1 MMEKWKKRL
10 KKTLSIS
17 KSSSSSSSSSSSLGS
32 ASESEERQDNEPST
46 DPVSRQEKKAPSD
59 KPWSIT
65 HSNIEV
71 KTRPT
76 IDSSSRVKPLVA
88 TRRKVKNSDGTS
100 SYAEEIRTEVRPPWQ
115 MLKTNDALP
124 PRALTVTKV
133 TQSHDLQAVIGLE
146 AAHAEGQSSS
156 DWLGSHSVEAG
167 GLSFN
172 EILKCGIPV
181 KPPSGEDP
189 SKVHMKYDAVKLQ
202 DYEFK
207 ITNLIQLCQQRINWL
222 LKGSRRAFGLVKGQ
236 NVALLVDASDSNTG
250 YGRLQLFQESLS
262 ELINEQL
269 ANKTRLFL
277 VSFGT
282 QPKALWTV
290 VRDVNCRII
299 EESHWWVNS
308 LHPQGGCNV
317 MSALKQVIKRK
328 EIDSI
333 VLVLGSCP
341 DQNPKVICEY
351 VRESL
356 AGRNAPLHTVA
367 YDCSIS
373 ATNMFLK
380 ELAEQTG
387 GRYHCYVSTSDEQ
400 IMTGTDL
407 SLLAEELR
415 KAQEVL
421 AKIKEMKQGAIGD
434 TRITVRASTASTL
447 STVPLSMDLMRLPR
461 EESEI
466 LAADSSPLVVEHP
479 SFPARTSAEWLKQHG
494 LKAKGLNLYQVLAP
508 NSFSYVD
515 GYISAINRNVHS
527 LVYQRSMAQFKWF
540 DGSVKNVHVD
550 PTLLFDYQ
558 RHLESAVHLYKRR
571 VDWLSVGCRRIFGT
585 VVEKRV
591 IVLLDMSICM
601 SPAVLRLQEH
611 LRLLLEQQMANKTSY
626 NFICFGDKTEMFRPV
641 MVEPSP
647 EYLEATWKWLLQ
659 RGCTGSRNLLDAF
672 RKAVENEE
680 EKAHGIEVEGIY
692 VITSGVPDEPKDVAC
707 GFMSEA
713 LAGRHTAVHTIYYE
727 VDDEDGLVSIPGKYA
742 DRGQTAEYLRQM
754 ARAVNGRFHWYRNG
768 AIVESDDLRAVINEM
783 DKAFN
788 YSQKTAMLLETVRK
802 KKPVAEVING
812 SVDGDSQ
819 LVPRPPSANKSR
831 LPLTPPRHTALT
843 KARMNV
849 RPQTAGNSRPSSSTG
864 GRKTRP
870 HSASTQT
877 KESSMK
883 ALQWKPPTANSST
896 SLIPAPP
903 PAKTVVKER
912 RPSSG
917 GIKQVQQVFYTEWK
931 NETGA
936 VYSQYTQ
943 KKKPK
948 RPIKHPFIPD
958 KEDSV
963 STREWMRHYSLSK
976 IKLDLNSIVGSAEC
990 SHAKGKVSSVG
1001 QSVPAR
1007 YCNIFPSV
1015 EVKGVVKHLH
1025 LLPHELED
1033 YEEQVEKVLR
1043 RYVKRMQWL
1052 LGGSRRVFG
1061 TIVEKNV
1068 AILIDTSGSMVSSM
1082 DELKRELAAL
1092 VWDQIRHQ
1100 ATKFNLIRF
1109 SSEVV
1114 PWKPSLTSTSD
1125 DSCQDAVEWVSDFD
1139 ASGST
1144 CTLNALQLAFEDPE
1158 VQGIYLL
1165 TDGKP
1170 DNSTT
1175 MVLREVAKLNSGRN
1189 VRVHCISFNCDDSV
1203 ANKFLQLLAS
1213 QTGGRYHR
1221 CQGNPDG
1228 HMFTH
1233 RLLTEGFRED
1243 EPLSMPVFEGDDLR
1257 RLASEIAL
1265 CRKFLLQSRSYRALF
1280 PDNTKKEK
1288 SDKLSG
1294 QTVPQAK
1301 NSRSQLEVA
1310 T

>member
-1 MMEKWKKRL
+1 MKGFNM
-10 KKTLSIS
+10 S
-17 KSSSSSSSSSSSLGS
+17 KSSSSSSSSSGSSSGS
-32 ASESEERQDNEPST
+32 ETEDIQDDEPT
-46 DPVSRQEKKAPSD
+46 PVLIREPQAVRVPE
-59 KPWSIT
+59 WSIT
-65 HSNIEV
+65 HSDIEV
-71 KTRPT
+71 PSQPSFTTSLPRPKPRTRKT
-76 IDSSSRVKPLVA
+76 DHA
-88 TRRKVKNSDGTS
+88 DGTS
-100 SYAEEIRTEVRPPWQ
+100 SFADEVRTTKTRPPWQ

-124 PRALTVTKV
+124 PKALTVTSV
-133 TQSHDLQAVIGLE
+133 SQAYDLQAVIGLE

-156 DWLGSHSVEAG
+156 DWLGRHSVKAEA
-167 GLSFN
+167 LSFN
-172 EILKCGIPV
+172 EIMKCGVPI
-181 KPPSGEDP
+181 KPPLGSDP
-189 SKVHMKYDAVKLQ
+189 NQVHLKYDAVKLQ

-207 ITNLIQLCQQRINWL
+207 ITNLIELCQQRINWL

-236 NVALLVDASDSNTG
+236 NVALLVDASDSNCG
-250 YGRLQLFQESLS
+250 YGRLQLFQESLG
-262 ELINEQL
+262 ELIDEQL
-269 ANKTRLFL
+269 ANKERLFFL
-277 VSFGT
+277 SFGT
-282 QPKALWTV
+282 QPKPLWTV
-290 VRDVNCRII
+290 VRDVNCRIV
-299 EESHWWVNS
+299 EESHWWADS

-317 MSALKQVIKRK
+317 LSALKQVVKRK

-356 AGRNAPLHTVA
+356 AGRHAPLHTVA

-380 ELAEQTG
+380 ELAEQSG

-407 SLLAEELR
+407 SLIADEMK
-415 KAQEVL
+415 KAQEIL
-421 AKIKEMKQGAIGD
+421 KKIHEMKNGVIGD
-434 TRITVRASTASTL
+434 KKIVMQTGVDTTL
-447 STVPLSMDLMRLPR
+447 STVQQSLELMRIPS
-461 EESEI
+461 EDGEI
-466 LAADSSPLVVEHP
+466 LKTDSSPLIVEHP
-479 SFPARTSAEWLKQHG
+479 SFPARTSAEWLRQHG

-527 LVYQRSMAQFKWF
+527 LVYERSMAQFKWH

-601 SPAVLRLQEH
+601 SPAVPKLQDH

-647 EYLEATWKWLLQ
+647 EYLEATWKWLLR
-659 RGCTGSRNLLDAF
+659 RGCGGSRNFLDAF
-672 RKAVENEE
+672 RKAVENDE

-692 VITSGVPDEPKDVAC
+692 VITSGVPDEPKEVVC
-707 GFMSEA
+707 GFLREA
-713 LAGRHTAVHTIYYE
+713 LAGTDTAVHTIYYE
-727 VDDEDGLVSIPGKYA
+727 VDDEDGLIAIPGKYA
-742 DRGQTAEYLRQM
+742 DRGNTADCLRQM
-754 ARAVNGRFHWYRNG
+754 AHAVNGRFHWYRSG
-768 AIVESDDLRAVINEM
+768 AIVESDDLGAVLNEM

-788 YSQKTAMLLETVRK
+788 YSQKISILFETVRK
-802 KKPVAEVING
+802 KKPVAQVI
-812 SVDGDSQ
+812 GDSIESENQQ
-819 LVPRPPSANKSR
+819 LVPRPPSAGKSR

-843 KARMNV
+843 KARMSI
-849 RPQTAGNSRPSSSTG
+849 RPQTAGSSRPSSSTRG
-864 GRKTRP
+864 KKTRP
-870 HSASTQT
+870 QSASSQT
-877 KESSMK
+877 KESTLK
-883 ALQWKPPTANSST
+883 ALQWKPPTVNSTT

-903 PAKTVVKER
+903 PAKNVVKER

-917 GIKQVQQVFYTEWK
+917 GVKAVQQAFYTEFK

-936 VYSQYTQ
+936 VFTQYPS
-943 KKKPK
+943 KKKLR

-958 KEDSV
+958 KEESV
-963 STREWMRHYSLSK
+963 STREWMRHYSISK
-976 IKLDLNSIVGSAEC
+976 LKLDLNNIVGTAEC
-990 SHAKGKVSSVG
+990 SHAKGKVSSLG
-1001 QSVPAR
+1001 QSVTAR
-1007 YCNIFPSV
+1007 YCSIFPSV

-1033 YEEQVEKVLR
+1033 YEDQVEKVLR
-1043 RYVKRMQWL
+1043 RYVKRLQWL
-1052 LGGSRRVFG
+1052 LSGSRRVFG
-1061 TIVEKNV
+1061 TVVEKNV
-1068 AILIDTSGSMVSSM
+1068 VVLIDTSGSMVSSM
-1082 DELKRELAAL
+1082 DELKREVAAL

-1109 SSEVV
+1109 ASEVV
-1114 PWKPSLTSTSD
+1114 SWKPSLMSTSD
-1125 DSCQDAVEWVSDFD
+1125 DSCQDAVEWVSGFD
-1139 ASGST
+1139 ANGST
-1144 CTLNALQLAFEDPE
+1144 RTLQALQMAFEDPE

-1213 QTGGRYHR
+1213 QAGGRYHR
-1221 CQGNPDG
+1221 CQGDPNG

-1233 RLLTEGFRED
+1233 RLLAEGFHED

-1280 PDNTKKEK
+1280 PENTKQGRSEK
-1288 SDKLSG
+1288 LNDG
-1294 QTVPQAK
+1294 QSLTQPR
-1301 NSRSQLEVA
+1301 NSRSQVEVA
-1310 T
+1310 VR

>member
-1 MMEKWKKRL
+1 M
-10 KKTLSIS
+10 SVS
-17 KSSSSSSSSSSSLGS
+17 QSSSSSSVSVSSSSSDNGESQGNEL
-32 ASESEERQDNEPST
+32 ASRSGGFRHEMTEPS
-46 DPVSRQEKKAPSD
+46 QQ
-59 KPWSIT
+59 PWRIT
-65 HSNIEV
+65 HSDFEV
-71 KTRPT
+71 ERTQPVDITSPTEKKPPIAARTRKKSA
-76 IDSSSRVKPLVA
+76 DDK
-88 TRRKVKNSDGTS
+88 S
-100 SYAEEIRTEVRPPWQ
+100 SYAELEFKRQGVRAPWE
-115 MLKTNDALP
+115 MLKTNDAIP
-124 PRALTVTKV
+124 PRALTVTSV

-156 DWLGSHSVEAG
+156 DWLGRHSVEAA
-167 GLSFN
+167 GLSFE
-172 EILKCGIPV
+172 EIMKCGIPI
-181 KPPSGEDP
+181 KPPPGEDQG
-189 SKVHMKYDAVKLQ
+189 KVHLKYDIVKLQ
-202 DYEFK
+202 NYEFK
-207 ITNLIQLCQQRINWL
+207 LTNLIQLCQQRINWL
-222 LKGSRRAFGLVKGQ
+222 LQGSRRAFGLIKGQ
-236 NVALLVDASDSNTG
+236 NVALVVDASESNCG
-250 YGRLQLFQESLS
+250 YGRLQLFQESLA

-269 ANKTRLFL
+269 ANKSRLFL

-282 QPKALWTV
+282 VPKAFWTV
-290 VRDVNCRII
+290 IRDVNCRII
-299 EESHWWVNS
+299 DECHWWARS
-308 LHPQGGCNV
+308 LRTQGGCNV
-317 MSALKQVIKRK
+317 LAALKQVIKRK

-341 DQNPKVICEY
+341 DQNPKIICEY

-356 AGRNAPLHTVA
+356 SGRHAPLHTVA

-400 IMTGTDL
+400 ILTGTDL
-407 SLLAEELR
+407 NLLVQEMK
-415 KAQEVL
+415 KAQDILEKV
-421 AKIKEMKQGAIGD
+421 KEMKSGVIGN
-434 TRITVRASTASTL
+434 TRISMQSSIDTAVSSIPSTL
-447 STVPLSMDLMRLPR
+447 ELMTLAQDD
-461 EESEI
+461 EQI
-466 LAADSSPLVVEHP
+466 LEPDSSPLVVEHP
-479 SFPARTSAEWLKQHG
+479 SFPARTSVDWLKQHG
-494 LKAKGLNLYQVLAP
+494 LKAKGLNLYQKLAP

-527 LVYQRSMAQFKWF
+527 LVHERSMAQFKWF

-558 RHLESAVHLYKRR
+558 RHLESASHLYKRR
-571 VDWLSVGCRRIFGT
+571 VEWLSVSCRRIFGT

-601 SPAVLRLQEH
+601 STAVPRLQEH

-659 RGCTGSRNLLDAF
+659 RGCTGSRNFLDAF

-680 EKAHGIEVEGIY
+680 EKGHGIEVEGIY
-692 VITSGVPDEPKDVAC
+692 VITSGVPDEPKEVVC
-707 GFMSEA
+707 GFLSEA
-713 LAGRHTAVHTIYYE
+713 LAGRHTAVHTVFYE
-727 VDDEDGLVSIPGKYA
+727 VDDEDGLVAIPGKYA
-742 DRGQTAEYLRQM
+742 DREETADYLRQV
-754 ARAVNGRFHWYRNG
+754 AHTVSGRFHWYRSG
-768 AIVESDDLRAVINEM
+768 AIIESDDLKAVINEM

-802 KKPVAEVING
+802 KKPAVEVIND
-812 SVDGDSQ
+812 SVDGDRQ
-819 LVPRPPSANKSR
+819 LVPRPPSASKTR
-831 LPLTPPRHTALT
+831 VALTPPRHTALT

-849 RPQTAGNSRPSSSTG
+849 RPQTAGTSRPSSSSG
-864 GRKTRP
+864 VKKTRP
-870 HSASTQT
+870 HSASSQTQ
-877 KESSMK
+877 ESAMK
-883 ALQWKPPTANSST
+883 ALQWRPPTAKSTT

-903 PAKTVVKER
+903 PVKTAFKER
-912 RPSSG
+912 RQSSG
-917 GIKQVQQVFYTEWK
+917 GVKPVQQVFYTEWK

-936 VYSQYTQ
+936 IFTQYKQ
-943 KKKPK
+943 KSKAK

-958 KEDSV
+958 KEGSV
-963 STREWMRHYSLSK
+963 STREWMRSYSLSK
-976 IKLDLNSIVGSAEC
+976 LKLDLNSIVGSSEC
-990 SHAKGKVSSVG
+990 SHAKGKVTSLG
-1001 QSVPAR
+1001 QSVTAR
-1007 YCNIFPSV
+1007 YCSIFPSV

-1033 YEEQVEKVLR
+1033 YEEQVEKVMR
-1043 RYVKRMQWL
+1043 RYVKRLQWL
-1052 LGGSRRVFG
+1052 LSGSRRVFG
-1061 TIVEKNV
+1061 TITEKHV
-1068 AILIDTSGSMVSSM
+1068 IVLIDTSGSMVSSM

-1100 ATKFNLIRF
+1100 ATKFNVIRF

-1114 PWKPSLTSTSD
+1114 PWKESLRLTCD
-1125 DSCQDAVEWVSDFD
+1125 DSCQDAVEWISDFE
-1139 ASGST
+1139 ATGST
-1144 CTLNALQLAFEDPE
+1144 RTLNALELAFEDPE

-1213 QTGGRYHR
+1213 QTGGRFHR
-1221 CQGNPDG
+1221 CQGDPDG
-1228 HMFTH
+1228 HIFTH

-1243 EPLSMPVFEGDDLR
+1243 EPMSMPVFEGDDLR

-1280 PDNTKKEK
+1280 PENTWKKK
-1288 SDKLSG
+1288 SDKIDGQSLSPG
-1294 QTVPQAK
+1294 IIEHK
-1301 NSRSQLEVA
+1301 WR
-1310 T
+1310 

>member
-1 MMEKWKKRL
+1 MKGFNM
-10 KKTLSIS
+10 S
-17 KSSSSSSSSSSSLGS
+17 KSSSSSSSSSGSSSGS
-32 ASESEERQDNEPST
+32 ETEDIQDDEPT
-46 DPVSRQEKKAPSD
+46 PVLIREPQAVRVPE
-59 KPWSIT
+59 WSIT
-65 HSNIEV
+65 HSDIEV
-71 KTRPT
+71 PSQPSFTTSLPRPKPRTRKT
-76 IDSSSRVKPLVA
+76 DHA
-88 TRRKVKNSDGTS
+88 DGTS
-100 SYAEEIRTEVRPPWQ
+100 SFADEVRTTKTRPPWQ

-124 PRALTVTKV
+124 PKALTVTSV
-133 TQSHDLQAVIGLE
+133 SQAYDLQAVIGLE

-156 DWLGSHSVEAG
+156 DWLGRHSVKAEA
-167 GLSFN
+167 LSFN
-172 EILKCGIPV
+172 EIMKCGVPI
-181 KPPSGEDP
+181 KPPLGSDP
-189 SKVHMKYDAVKLQ
+189 NQVHLKYDAVKLQ

-207 ITNLIQLCQQRINWL
+207 ITNLIELCQQRINWL

-236 NVALLVDASDSNTG
+236 NVALLVDASDSNCG
-250 YGRLQLFQESLS
+250 YGRLQLFQESLG
-262 ELINEQL
+262 ELIDEQL
-269 ANKTRLFL
+269 ANKERLFFL
-277 VSFGT
+277 SFGT
-282 QPKALWTV
+282 QPKPLWTV
-290 VRDVNCRII
+290 VRDVNCRIV
-299 EESHWWVNS
+299 EESHWWADS

-317 MSALKQVIKRK
+317 LSALKQVVKRK

-356 AGRNAPLHTVA
+356 AGRHAPLHTVA

-380 ELAEQTG
+380 ELAEQSG

-407 SLLAEELR
+407 SLIADEMK
-415 KAQEVL
+415 KAQEIL
-421 AKIKEMKQGAIGD
+421 KKIHEMKNGVIGD
-434 TRITVRASTASTL
+434 KKIVMQTGVDTTL
-447 STVPLSMDLMRLPR
+447 STVQQSLELMRIP
-461 EESEI
+461 SEDGEV
-466 LAADSSPLVVEHP
+466 LKTDSSPLVVEHP
-479 SFPARTSAEWLKQHG
+479 SFPARTSAEWLRQHG

-527 LVYQRSMAQFKWF
+527 LVYERSMAQFKWH

-558 RHLESAVHLYKRR
+558 RHLESAVLLYKRR

-601 SPAVLRLQEH
+601 SPAVPKLQDH

-659 RGCTGSRNLLDAF
+659 RGCGGSRNFLDAF
-672 RKAVENEE
+672 RKAVENDE

-692 VITSGVPDEPKDVAC
+692 VITSGVPDEPKEVVS
-707 GFMSEA
+707 GFLREA
-713 LAGRHTAVHTIYYE
+713 LAGTDTVVHTIYYE
-727 VDDEDGLVSIPGKYA
+727 VDDEDGLIAIPGKYA
-742 DRGQTAEYLRQM
+742 DRGNTADCLRQM
-754 ARAVNGRFHWYRNG
+754 AHAVNGRFHWYRSG
-768 AIVESDDLRAVINEM
+768 AIVESDDLGAVLNEM

-788 YSQKTAMLLETVRK
+788 YSQKISILFETVRK
-802 KKPVAEVING
+802 KKPVAQVI
-812 SVDGDSQ
+812 GDSIESENQQ
-819 LVPRPPSANKSR
+819 LVPRPPSAGKSR

-843 KARMNV
+843 KARMSI
-849 RPQTAGNSRPSSSTG
+849 RPQTAGSSRPSSSTRG
-864 GRKTRP
+864 KKTRP
-870 HSASTQT
+870 QSASSQT
-877 KESSMK
+877 KESTLK
-883 ALQWKPPTANSST
+883 ALQWKPPTVNSTT

-903 PAKTVVKER
+903 PAKNVVKER

-917 GIKQVQQVFYTEWK
+917 GVKAVQQAFYTEFK

-936 VYSQYTQ
+936 VFTQYPS
-943 KKKPK
+943 KKKLR

-958 KEDSV
+958 KEESV
-963 STREWMRHYSLSK
+963 STREWMRHYSISK
-976 IKLDLNSIVGSAEC
+976 LKLDLNNIVGTAEC
-990 SHAKGKVSSVG
+990 SHAKGKVSSLG
-1001 QSVPAR
+1001 QSVTAR
-1007 YCNIFPSV
+1007 YCSIFPSV

-1033 YEEQVEKVLR
+1033 YEDQVEKVLR
-1043 RYVKRMQWL
+1043 RYVKRLQWL
-1052 LGGSRRVFG
+1052 LSGSRRVFG
-1061 TIVEKNV
+1061 TVVEKNV
-1068 AILIDTSGSMVSSM
+1068 VVLIDTSGSMVSSM
-1082 DELKRELAAL
+1082 DELKREVAAL

-1109 SSEVV
+1109 ASEVV
-1114 PWKPSLTSTSD
+1114 SWKPSLMSTSD
-1125 DSCQDAVEWVSDFD
+1125 DSCQDAVEWVSGFD
-1139 ASGST
+1139 ANGST
-1144 CTLNALQLAFEDPE
+1144 RTLQALQMAFEDPE

-1213 QTGGRYHR
+1213 QAGGRYHR
-1221 CQGNPDG
+1221 CQGDPNG

-1233 RLLTEGFRED
+1233 RLLAEGFHED

-1280 PDNTKKEK
+1280 PENTKQGRSEK
-1288 SDKLSG
+1288 LNDG
-1294 QTVPQAK
+1294 QSLTQPR
-1301 NSRSQLEVA
+1301 NSRSQVEVA
-1310 T
+1310 VR

>member
-1 MMEKWKKRL
+1 M
-10 KKTLSIS
+10 S
-17 KSSSSSSSSSSSLGS
+17 KSSSSSSSSSGSSSGS
-32 ASESEERQDNEPST
+32 ETEDIQDDEPA
-46 DPVSRQEKKAPSD
+46 PVLIREPQAVRVPE
-59 KPWSIT
+59 WSIT
-65 HSNIEV
+65 HSDIEV
-71 KTRPT
+71 PSQPSFTTSLPRPKPRTRKT
-76 IDSSSRVKPLVA
+76 DHA
-88 TRRKVKNSDGTS
+88 DGTS
-100 SYAEEIRTEVRPPWQ
+100 SFADEVRTTKTRPPWQ

-124 PRALTVTKV
+124 PKALTVTSV
-133 TQSHDLQAVIGLE
+133 SQAYDLQAVIGLE

-156 DWLGSHSVEAG
+156 DWLGRHSVKAEA
-167 GLSFN
+167 LSFN
-172 EILKCGIPV
+172 EIMKCGVPI
-181 KPPSGEDP
+181 KPPLGSDP
-189 SKVHMKYDAVKLQ
+189 NQVHLKYDAVKLQ

-207 ITNLIQLCQQRINWL
+207 ITNLIELCQQRINWL

-236 NVALLVDASDSNTG
+236 NVALLVDASDSNCG
-250 YGRLQLFQESLS
+250 YGRLQLFQESLG
-262 ELINEQL
+262 ELIDEQL
-269 ANKTRLFL
+269 ANKERLFFL
-277 VSFGT
+277 SFGT
-282 QPKALWTV
+282 QPKPLWTV
-290 VRDVNCRII
+290 VRDVNCRIV
-299 EESHWWVNS
+299 EESHWWADS

-317 MSALKQVIKRK
+317 LSALKQVVKRK

-356 AGRNAPLHTVA
+356 AGRHAPLHTVA

-380 ELAEQTG
+380 ELAEQSG

-407 SLLAEELR
+407 SLIADEMK
-415 KAQEVL
+415 KAQEIL
-421 AKIKEMKQGAIGD
+421 KKIHEMKNGVIGD
-434 TRITVRASTASTL
+434 KKIVMQTGVDTTL
-447 STVPLSMDLMRLPR
+447 STVQQSLELMRIPS
-461 EESEI
+461 EDGEI
-466 LAADSSPLVVEHP
+466 LKTDSSPLIVEHP
-479 SFPARTSAEWLKQHG
+479 SFPARTSAEWLRQHG

-527 LVYQRSMAQFKWF
+527 LVYERSMAQFKWH

-601 SPAVLRLQEH
+601 SPAVPKLQDH

-647 EYLEATWKWLLQ
+647 EYLEATWKWLLR
-659 RGCTGSRNLLDAF
+659 RGCGGSRNFLDAF
-672 RKAVENEE
+672 RKAVENDE

-692 VITSGVPDEPKDVAC
+692 VITSGVPDEPKEVVC
-707 GFMSEA
+707 GFLREA
-713 LAGRHTAVHTIYYE
+713 LAGTDTAVHTIYYE
-727 VDDEDGLVSIPGKYA
+727 VDDEDGLIAIPGKYA
-742 DRGQTAEYLRQM
+742 DRGNTADCLRQM
-754 ARAVNGRFHWYRNG
+754 AHAVNGRFHWYRSG
-768 AIVESDDLRAVINEM
+768 AIVESDDLGAVLNEM

-788 YSQKTAMLLETVRK
+788 YSQKISILFETVRK
-802 KKPVAEVING
+802 KKPVAQVI
-812 SVDGDSQ
+812 GDSIESENQQ
-819 LVPRPPSANKSR
+819 LVPRPPSAGKSR

-843 KARMNV
+843 KARMSI
-849 RPQTAGNSRPSSSTG
+849 RPQTAGSSRPSSSTRG
-864 GRKTRP
+864 KKTRP
-870 HSASTQT
+870 QSASSQT
-877 KESSMK
+877 KESTLK
-883 ALQWKPPTANSST
+883 ALQWKPPTVNSTT

-903 PAKTVVKER
+903 PAKNVVKER

-917 GIKQVQQVFYTEWK
+917 GVKAVQQAFYTEFK

-936 VYSQYTQ
+936 VFTQYPS
-943 KKKPK
+943 KKKLR

-958 KEDSV
+958 KEESV
-963 STREWMRHYSLSK
+963 STREWMRHYSISK
-976 IKLDLNSIVGSAEC
+976 LKLDLNNIVGTAEC
-990 SHAKGKVSSVG
+990 SHAKGKVSSLG
-1001 QSVPAR
+1001 QSVTAR
-1007 YCNIFPSV
+1007 YCSIFPSV

-1033 YEEQVEKVLR
+1033 YEDQVEKVLR
-1043 RYVKRMQWL
+1043 RYVKRLQWL
-1052 LGGSRRVFG
+1052 LSGSRRVFG
-1061 TIVEKNV
+1061 TVVEKNV
-1068 AILIDTSGSMVSSM
+1068 VVLIDTSGSMVSSM
-1082 DELKRELAAL
+1082 DELKREVAAL

-1109 SSEVV
+1109 ASEVV
-1114 PWKPSLTSTSD
+1114 SWKPSLMSTSD
-1125 DSCQDAVEWVSDFD
+1125 DSCQDAVEWVSGFD
-1139 ASGST
+1139 ANGST
-1144 CTLNALQLAFEDPE
+1144 RTLQALQMAFEDPE

-1213 QTGGRYHR
+1213 QAGGRYHR
-1221 CQGNPDG
+1221 CQGDPNG

-1233 RLLTEGFRED
+1233 RLLAEGFHED

-1280 PDNTKKEK
+1280 PENTKQGRSEK
-1288 SDKLSG
+1288 LNDG
-1294 QTVPQAK
+1294 QSLTQPR
-1301 NSRSQLEVA
+1301 NSRSQVEVA
-1310 T
+1310 VR

>member
-1 MMEKWKKRL
+1 M
-10 KKTLSIS
+10 S
-17 KSSSSSSSSSSSLGS
+17 KSSSSSSSSSGSSSGS
-32 ASESEERQDNEPST
+32 ETDDRQDDEPS
-46 DPVSRQEKKAPSD
+46 PVLIREPQAVRVSG
-59 KPWSIT
+59 WSIT

-71 KTRPT
+71 PSQPSFTTSPPRP
-76 IDSSSRVKPLVA
+76 KPRTKRTDHA
-88 TRRKVKNSDGTS
+88 DGTS
-100 SYAEEIRTEVRPPWQ
+100 SYADEVQPLQTRPPWQ

-124 PRALTVTKV
+124 PRALTVTSV
-133 TQSHDLQAVIGLE
+133 SQAHDLQAVIGLE

-156 DWLGSHSVEAG
+156 DWLGRHSIKAEA
-167 GLSFN
+167 LSFD
-172 EILKCGIPV
+172 EIMKCGVPI
-181 KPPSGEDP
+181 KPPLGSDP
-189 SKVHMKYDAVKLQ
+189 SQVHVKYDPVKLQ
-202 DYEFK
+202 DFEFK

-236 NVALLVDASDSNTG
+236 NVALLVDASDSNCG
-250 YGRLQLFQESLS
+250 YGRLQLFQESLG
-262 ELINEQL
+262 ELIDEQL
-269 ANKTRLFL
+269 ANKERLFL

-282 QPKALWTV
+282 QPKPLWTV
-290 VRDVNCRII
+290 VRDVNCRIV
-299 EESHWWVNS
+299 EESHWWANS
-308 LHPQGGCNV
+308 LRPQGGCNV
-317 MSALKQVIKRK
+317 LSALKQVVKRK

-373 ATNMFLK
+373 ATNMFLQ

-407 SLLAEELR
+407 SLIADEMK
-415 KAQEVL
+415 KAQEIL
-421 AKIKEMKQGAIGD
+421 KKIHEMKNGVIGD
-434 TRITVRASTASTL
+434 KKIVMHTGVGTTV
-447 STVPLSMDLMRLPR
+447 STVQQGLELMRIPP
-461 EESEI
+461 EEGEI
-466 LAADSSPLVVEHP
+466 LKTDSSPLVVEHP
-479 SFPARTSAEWLKQHG
+479 SFPARTSAEWLRQHG

-527 LVYQRSMAQFKWF
+527 LVYERSMAQFKWH

-601 SPAVLRLQEH
+601 SPAVPKLQDH

-647 EYLEATWKWLLQ
+647 EYLEATWKWLLR
-659 RGCTGSRNLLDAF
+659 RGCTGSRNFLDAF

-680 EKAHGIEVEGIY
+680 EKARGIEVEGIY
-692 VITSGVPDEPKDVAC
+692 VITSGVPDEPKEVVC
-707 GFMSEA
+707 GFLREA
-713 LAGRHTAVHTIYYE
+713 LAGSDTAVHTIFYE
-727 VDDEDGLVSIPGKYA
+727 VDDEDGLIAIPGKYA
-742 DRGQTAEYLRQM
+742 DRGKTAECLRQM
-754 ARAVNGRFHWYRNG
+754 AHAVNGRFHWYRSG
-768 AIVESDDLRAVINEM
+768 AIVESDDLGAVLNEM

-788 YSQKTAMLLETVRK
+788 YSQKISILLETVRK
-802 KKPVAEVING
+802 KKPVAQVI
-812 SVDGDSQ
+812 GDSNDGENQ
-819 LVPRPPSANKSR
+819 LVPRPPSAGKSR
-831 LPLTPPRHTALT
+831 LPLTAPRHTALT
-843 KARMNV
+843 KARMSI
-849 RPQTAGNSRPSSSTG
+849 RPQTAGSSRPSSSTSG
-864 GRKTRP
+864 KKARP
-870 HSASTQT
+870 QSASSQT
-877 KESSMK
+877 KESTLK
-883 ALQWKPPTANSST
+883 ALQWKPPTVNSTT

-903 PAKTVVKER
+903 PAKSVVKER
-912 RPSSG
+912 RPWSG
-917 GIKQVQQVFYTEWK
+917 GVKPVQQAFYTEWK

-936 VYSQYTQ
+936 VFTQYPS
-943 KKKPK
+943 KKKVR

-958 KEDSV
+958 KEESV

-976 IKLDLNSIVGSAEC
+976 LKLDLNNIVGTAEC
-990 SHAKGKVSSVG
+990 SHAKGKVSSLG
-1001 QSVPAR
+1001 QSVTAR

-1033 YEEQVEKVLR
+1033 YEDQVEKVLR
-1043 RYVKRMQWL
+1043 RYVKRLQWL
-1052 LGGSRRVFG
+1052 LSGSKRVFG

-1068 AILIDTSGSMVSSM
+1068 VVLIDTSGSMVSSM
-1082 DELKRELAAL
+1082 DELKRELVAL

-1109 SSEVV
+1109 ASEVV
-1114 PWKPSLTSTSD
+1114 SWKPSLMSTSD

-1139 ASGST
+1139 ANGST
-1144 CTLNALQLAFEDPE
+1144 STLQALQMAFEDPD

-1221 CQGNPDG
+1221 CQGDPDG
-1228 HMFTH
+1228 NMFTH
-1233 RLLTEGFRED
+1233 RLLAEGVFRED

-1280 PDNTKKEK
+1280 PENTKQGRSEK
-1288 SDKLSG
+1288 LNGG
-1294 QTVPQAK
+1294 QSLTQPR
-1301 NSRSQLEVA
+1301 NSRSQVGVA
-1310 T
+1310 TR

>member
-1 MMEKWKKRL
+1 
-10 KKTLSIS
+10 
-17 KSSSSSSSSSSSLGS
+17 
-32 ASESEERQDNEPST
+32 
-46 DPVSRQEKKAPSD
+46 
-59 KPWSIT
+59 
-65 HSNIEV
+65 
-71 KTRPT
+71 
-76 IDSSSRVKPLVA
+76 
-88 TRRKVKNSDGTS
+88 
-100 SYAEEIRTEVRPPWQ
+100 
-115 MLKTNDALP
+115 MLKEKCIIFSSNESLD
-124 PRALTVTKV
+124 K
-133 TQSHDLQAVIGLE
+133 DEAVIGLE

-156 DWLGSHSVEAG
+156 DWLGRHSVEAG
-167 GLSFN
+167 ALSFD
-172 EILKCGIPV
+172 EIMKCGVPV
-181 KPPSGEDP
+181 KPPPGADLSQ
-189 SKVHMKYDAVKLQ
+189 VHMKYDAVKLQ

-222 LKGSRRAFGLVKGQ
+222 LRGSKRAFGLVKGQ
-236 NVALLVDASDSNTG
+236 NVALLVDASDSNCG
-250 YGRLQLFQESLS
+250 YGRLQLFQESLA
-262 ELINEQL
+262 ELIEEQL
-269 ANKTRLFL
+269 VNKERLFL

-282 QPKALWTV
+282 QPKPLWTV
-290 VRDVNCRII
+290 VRDVNCRIV
-299 EESHWWVNS
+299 EESHWWARS

-317 MSALKQVIKRK
+317 LSALKQVIKRK

-356 AGRNAPLHTVA
+356 AGRHAPLHTVA

-407 SLLAEELR
+407 SLIAEELK
-415 KAQEVL
+415 KAKEVL
-421 AKIKEMKQGAIGD
+421 KKIQEMKSGVIAVGDKRIAIQ
-434 TRITVRASTASTL
+434 TSASGTMSTISSSL
-447 STVPLSMDLMRLPR
+447 DLMRLPS
-461 EESEI
+461 EEVEI
-466 LAADSSPLVVEHP
+466 IKTDSSPLVVEHP
-479 SFPARTSAEWLKQHG
+479 SFPARTSAEWLRQHG

-527 LVYQRSMAQFKWF
+527 LVYERSMAQFKWH
-540 DGSVKNVHVD
+540 DGTVKNVHVD

-571 VDWLSVGCRRIFGT
+571 VDWLSIGCRRIFGT

-601 SPAVLRLQEH
+601 SPAVPKLQED

-626 NFICFGDKTEMFRPV
+626 NVICFGDKTEMFRPV

-647 EYLEATWKWLLQ
+647 EYLEATWKWLLR
-659 RGCTGSRNLLDAF
+659 RGCAGSRNFLDAF

-692 VITSGVPDEPKDVAC
+692 VVTSGVPDEPKDVVC
-707 GFMSEA
+707 GFLSEA
-713 LAGRHTAVHTIYYE
+713 LAGTNTAVHTIFYE
-727 VDDEDGLVSIPGKYA
+727 VDDEDGLVAIPGKYA
-742 DRGQTAEYLRQM
+742 DRGETAECLKQM
-754 ARAVNGRFHWYRNG
+754 AHAVNGRFHWYRSG

-788 YSQKTAMLLETVRK
+788 YSQKTAILLETVRK
-802 KKPVAEVING
+802 RKPMAQVI
-812 SVDGDSQ
+812 SDSTDGESQQ

-843 KARMNV
+843 KARMKKGGCSLPPIKAASEDSNV
-849 RPQTAGNSRPSSSTG
+849 RPQTAGSSRPSSSTSG
-864 GRKTRP
+864 KKARP
-870 HSASTQT
+870 HSASSQT
-877 KESSMK
+877 KESTLK
-883 ALQWKPPTANSST
+883 ALQWKAPTANSTT

-903 PAKTVVKER
+903 PSKTVIKER

-917 GIKQVQQVFYTEWK
+917 GVRPVQQVFYTEWK

-936 VYSQYTQ
+936 VFSQYPS
-943 KKKPK
+943 KKKSR

-958 KEDSV
+958 KEDNV

-976 IKLDLNSIVGSAEC
+976 VKLDLNTIVGSAEC
-990 SHAKGKVSSVG
+990 SHAKGKVSSLG

-1033 YEEQVEKVLR
+1033 YEEQVEKVLK
-1043 RYVKRMQWL
+1043 RYVKRLQWL
-1052 LGGSRRVFG
+1052 LSGSRRVFG
-1061 TIVEKNV
+1061 TIVEKKV
-1068 AILIDTSGSMVSSM
+1068 VVLIDTSGSMVSSM

-1092 VWDQIRHQ
+1092 VWDQIRHH

-1109 SSEVV
+1109 ASEVV
-1114 PWKPSLTSTSD
+1114 SWKPSLASTSD

-1139 ASGST
+1139 ANGST
-1144 CTLNALQLAFEDPE
+1144 CTLSALQLAFEDPE

-1221 CQGNPDG
+1221 CQGDPDG
-1228 HMFTH
+1228 HLFTH

-1265 CRKFLLQSRSYRALF
+1265 CRKFLLQSRSYRAMF
-1280 PDNTKKEK
+1280 PDNTKQGKSEK
-1288 SDKLSG
+1288 LNG
-1294 QTVPQAK
+1294 QSLPPQPR

-1310 T
+1310 AR